1 MQEEKE
7 GFVFSSENTIIRIAT
22 TSSIIS
28 WLILLLYV
36 AIFITSI
43 APLFNGSVSWS
54 QVVAQPTSIFNLIYP
69 LIMGMVYFCALQGIV
84 RLLHL
89 GLDIFYAL
97 TPDELEEG
105 EMA

>member
-1 MQEEKE
+1 MKEEKVD
-7 GFVFSSENTIIRIAT
+7 FVFSNENTVIRIAT

-36 AIFITSI
+36 ASFITSI
-43 APLFNGSVSWS
+43 VPLLNGSVPWS
-54 QVVAQPTSIFNLIYP
+54 QVFAQPTSIFNIVYP

-97 TPDELEEG
+97 GSEETEDG
-105 EMA
+105 ETA